1 MATRNSNNKNFLSG
15 GIAKRTIPAITLA
28 LLIGG
33 ASFATY
39 SAYAAGN
46 FAPAVEETE
55 LTPTQQAAVLY
66 KAVKEKQYQGAEEEE
81 IYKAVMEA
89 YRQAAEAISADT
101 ISEGSASQCRSILID
116 LNPQLANGAI
126 HYSVKGEGVSMAEFA
141 QAYVDTQLMPQ
152 MSEVAFQKDK
162 DLYPALVYTAASGRY
177 NKGDHAGAIKYF
189 EEYLNTGEQKQ
200 RKPVALFYGQALL
213 STQQADKGV
222 EKVAALSEE
231 FPSEFNLLTIA
242 LQLCID
248 SNRRDLMPKLLD
260 RALQVKPDDERLL
273 NLQASLYEEQ
283 RDYRGALDIY
293 MQLEEKHPNSISVN
307 ECVARCYYNLGT
319 NYYNKSISEL
329 DEKEASKQR
338 RQSNAYFSSAAEKYE
353 DLSANDPNNTKYLKA
368 MATSYA
374 CLGNKS
380 KVENIN
386 TRLTALGESAT
397 SMNSM
402 PVLIGAA
409 GQESTAAPRSIPSYQ
424 QYAQAY
430 VTEHLKD
437 WMKRGEFEKTE
448 DYEKRMSPENI
459 LKERERLS
467 SIIADRYLTQYANQL
482 AISELKLQPYDV
494 DNETYAVES
503 EFGPIYI
510 KVPLKNQEAA
520 IFKNMWDQ
528 VQIRNPKFFVK
539 NDGIAIA
546 SISFLTPSGK
556 EYAYNASDKLQYE
569 GDKLVTVDKSLLEE
583 VTKKPGPKPADTPKG
598 GTHIT
603 LKSDV
608 DENIPKNPTNNTKT
622 VALVIANENYS
633 KVVEV
638 EAARHDGEIFAKYC
652 QETLGIP
659 ENQVLLYHDATYG
672 ELLSAINKLRNT
684 VKALGDDTN
693 VILYYAGHGVPDER
707 TNDAYMMPV
716 DADPLVMATAY
727 PLKTLYKELGDMG
740 AKNVMVFMDA
750 CFSGANRGEGMLTK
764 ARGIS
769 LVPKKAD
776 PEGNMFILSAAS
788 GNETAIPYK
797 EKNHG
802 LFTYYL
808 LKKLQDSKG
817 NVSLKDL
824 SEYVTK
830 EVFSVSSMKLDK
842 PQNPTMTASGELQM
856 KLGSTKLRK

>member
-1 MATRNSNNKNFLSG
+1 MSTNNSTDNKFFLG
-15 GIAKRTIPAITLA
+15 GIFNRTIPAITFA
-28 LLIGG
+28 LLLGG

-39 SAYAAGN
+39 SAYAAG
-46 FAPAVEETE
+46 AYSSAVEETE
-55 LTPTQQAAVLY
+55 LTPTQQAAALY

-81 IYKAVMEA
+81 IYKAVMDA
-89 YRQAAEAISADT
+89 YRRTAEAISSDT
-101 ISEGSASQCRSILID
+101 ISESSAAQCRSILVD

-126 HYSVKGEGVSMAEFA
+126 HFSVKGDGATMAQFA

-152 MSEVAFQKDK
+152 MEQVTFQKDK
-162 DLYPALVYTAASGRY
+162 DLYPALVYSAASGCY
-177 NKGDHAGAIKYF
+177 NRGDHTGAIKYF

-200 RKPVALFYGQALL
+200 RQPVALFYGQALL
-213 STQQADKGV
+213 STSQASRGV
-222 EKVAALSEE
+222 EKAVALSEE
-231 FPSEFNLLTIA
+231 FPSDFNMLTIA

-248 SNRRDLMPKLLD
+248 SNRRDLMPTLLE

-283 RDYRGALDIY
+283 RNYRGALDIY
-293 MQLEEKHPNSISVN
+293 SQLEEKHPNSISVN

-380 KVENIN
+380 KVESIN

-397 SMNSM
+397 AMNSM

-409 GQESTAAPRSIPSYQ
+409 GQEAGPASRSIPSYQ

-448 DYEKRMSPENI
+448 DYEKRVSPENI
-459 LKERERLS
+459 LRERERLS

-494 DNETYAVES
+494 DNETYAVDS
-503 EFGPIYI
+503 EFGPIYV
-510 KVPLKNQEAA
+510 KVPLKNQEAEK
-520 IFKNMWDQ
+520 FKNMWDQ

-546 SISFLTPSGK
+546 SISFLMPSGK
-556 EYAYNASDKLQYE
+556 EYAYNAADKLQYE
-569 GDKLVTVDKSLLEE
+569 GDKLVTVDASLLEQ
-583 VTKKPGPKPADTPKG
+583 VTSKPTPKG
-598 GTHIT
+598 GDSPKVHRLTAQ
-603 LKSDV
+603 SDV
-608 DENIPKNPTNNTKT
+608 DKNIPQNPATNTNT
-622 VALVIANENYS
+622 VALIIANEDYA
-633 KVVEV
+633 KVVDV
-638 EAARHDGEIFAKYC
+638 AAALHDGEVFAKYC
-652 QETLGIP
+652 RETLGIP
-659 ENQVLLYHDATYG
+659 ENQVFLYQNATYG
-672 ELLSAINKLRNT
+672 ETLSAINKLRNT
-684 VKALGDDTN
+684 VKALGNDVN

-716 DADPLVMATAY
+716 DADPMVMATAY

-740 AKNVMVFMDA
+740 ADNVMVFMDA
-750 CFSGANRGEGMLTK
+750 CFSGANRGDGMLAE
-764 ARGIS
+764 ARGVV
-769 LVPKKAD
+769 LVPKKAA
-776 PEGNMFILSAAS
+776 PEGNMFVLSAAS
-788 GNETAIPYK
+788 GNETALPYK

-808 LKKLQDSKG
+808 LKKLQESKG

-824 SEYVTK
+824 SDYVSK
-830 EVFSVSSMKLDK
+830 EVLKTSSMTLNK